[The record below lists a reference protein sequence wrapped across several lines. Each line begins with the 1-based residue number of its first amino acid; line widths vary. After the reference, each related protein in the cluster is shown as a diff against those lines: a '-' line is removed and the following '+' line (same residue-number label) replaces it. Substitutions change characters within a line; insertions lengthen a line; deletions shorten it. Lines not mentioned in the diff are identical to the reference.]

1 MKNLKADSPA
11 ARILQQEPKY
21 ILYILQNV
29 YPIMLEHICAFL
41 FMYFRLVASFKIR
54 RDAFPPSKVLKLARF
69 PENPEPNWGP
79 KARAKRKY

>member
-1 MKNLKADSPA
+1 
-11 ARILQQEPKY
+11 
-21 ILYILQNV
+21 
-29 YPIMLEHICAFL
+29 MLFL

-69 PENPEPNWGP
+69 PENPEPKWGP